1 MRFAR
6 WSFSFVIF
14 ALLAAAPAA
23 SRAEDEPTFRIEFRD
38 GAISPLRIEVP
49 AKTRFRLELVN
60 AGETPAEFESIE
72 LRKEKVLAP
81 KSESVMVIRT
91 LDPGEY
97 AFFDDFHPG
106 APPAVLVAKTP

>member
-1 MRFAR
+1 MSNVAHRFALI
-6 WSFSFVIF
+6 VAF
-14 ALLAAAPAA
+14 ALLAAFAPA
-23 SRAEDEPTFRIEFRD
+23 RAEEEPTFRIEFRD
-38 GAISPLRIEVP
+38 GKISPERIDVP
-49 AKTRFRLELVN
+49 AKARFRLELVN
-60 AGETPAEFESIE
+60 LGETPAEFESTE

-106 APPAVLVAKTP
+106 GKPAVLVAK